1 MNNPISD
8 FFAKKKVDQL
18 PAEAVA
24 LLNDSKWRRRN
35 SKWRWFVWFVGGG
48 YGVPFFVQGLRLKI
62 NRLTIL
68 GASQCGL
75 TIVVMSQLSDSET
88 TTPLDDLIFGMFLA
102 FWAAAVWFSNR
113 FNGDVLVAK
122 ALRATEGKSANWVS
136 ENIELRGSERPAV
149 FAAKID
155 ASSSQVLEQSGLD
168 AAGQKPSDDRT
179 VSMDLNT
186 ASSSELESS
195 GIFTAEQVQTIT
207 EKQKSGGYK
216 SLDELRVQLN
226 LKPHEYS
233 RVVSHY
239 NIRTVPAKK
248 SGRSRRVVDL

>member
-1 MNNPISD
+1 
-8 FFAKKKVDQL
+8 
-18 PAEAVA
+18 
-24 LLNDSKWRRRN
+24 
-35 SKWRWFVWFVGGG
+35 VGGG
-48 YGVPFFVQGLRLKI
+48 YGVPFFVQGLRFKI

-122 ALRATEGKSANWVS
+122 ALRATEGKSANWVSENWVS